1 MKPVL
6 SRVTRLFF
14 ALASCA
20 GLGSTAAH
28 GAIWSSTN
36 VQYLK
41 GDQHELGDEERSIIT
56 LEHASGWKYGD
67 NFFFVDVTNPDKNSV
82 DSPTGFYGEYSPR
95 FSLLA
100 LAGQKP
106 WTGFIKDILQ
116 TDTIE
121 MGEGFHNYLYGL
133 AVDLNMPGFAFFQV
147 NYYIRNEITAKSD
160 VGSQLTLAW
169 GAPFSLGPT
178 KWMFEGFLDYAW
190 GLDNE
195 EAGVEDNV
203 ITAPRLLLDVGNF
216 LGTPNTL
223 HAGVEYQI
231 WRNKFGIK
239 DVDEDVAQL
248 MLKWTF

>member
-1 MKPVL
+1 MNPVL
-6 SRVTRLFF
+6 SRPAS
-14 ALASCA
+14 ALIAATCLA
-20 GLGSTAAH
+20 ALTSTAAE

-41 GDQHELGDEERSIIT
+41 GHNYELGEESRSIIT

-67 NFFFVDVTNPDKNSV
+67 NFFFVDVTNPD
-82 DSPTGFYGEYSPR
+82 DSSTTEPTSFYGEFSPR

-106 WTGFIKDILQ
+106 WTGFVKDILQ

-121 MGEGFHNYLYGL
+121 MGQGFHNDLYGI

-147 NYYIRNEITAKSD
+147 NYYLRNEITAKTD
-160 VGSQLTLAW
+160 LGSQLTLAW
-169 GAPFSLGPT
+169 GAPFSVGPT
-178 KWMFEGFLDYAW
+178 KWVFEGFLDYAW
-190 GLDNE
+190 GLKNS
-195 EAGVEDNV
+195 EAPTEDNL

-216 LGTPNTL
+216 FGTPNTL
-223 HAGVEYQI
+223 HVGVEYQM

-239 DVDEDVAQL
+239 DVDENVAQL
-248 MLKWTF
+248 MLKWTL